1 MVLSANKGV
10 KLMVDE
16 IKKRKKEILRA
27 IIRKHILTAEPV
39 GSRSLAKSY
48 DFGISP
54 ATIRNEMADLEDM
67 GYLKQPHTSA
77 GRIPS
82 DKGYRFYVDVLMEQ
96 SGVSPPKL
104 EKSLQKFYKEKKGI
118 QGIISGMVNMLS
130 RLTKYTTM
138 ISEPELNNSK
148 IKKLDL
154 IQVARRTLLIVFITD
169 TGIVNNKI
177 IKLNSD
183 LNQDQLKKIN
193 RYLYKRLKDKTLMEL
208 DKEFLSQVA
217 NDLMKRVNLSQKLF
231 ELINEEL
238 NKIGKSTNLRVFLGG
253 TSYILD
259 QPEFN
264 DIKVLKKV
272 LKILDREEN
281 LRRLV
286 QNLPDDD
293 LEVKIGHE
301 NSLEEMKKCSIVC
314 ATYHLGDKAIGK
326 IGVIGPTRM
335 EYPRVI
341 STVDIAAD
349 ILGRIISKE
358 NE

>member
-1 MVLSANKGV
+1 
-10 KLMVDE
+10 MVDE
-16 IKKRKKEILRA
+16 IKERKKKILKA
-27 IIRKHILTAEPV
+27 IIRKHILSAKPV

-82 DKGYRFYVDVLMEQ
+82 DKGYRFYVDVLMDQ
-96 SGVSPPKL
+96 SEVSSTQLK
-104 EKSLQKFYKEKKGI
+104 ESLREFYKEKKGI
-118 QGIISGMVNMLS
+118 EGIISGMVNMLS
-130 RLTKYTTM
+130 RLTRYTTM
-138 ISEPELNNSK
+138 ISEPELDKSK
-148 IKKLDL
+148 IKKVEL
-154 IQVARRTLLIVFITD
+154 IRVARKTLLIVFITD

-177 IKLNSD
+177 IKLEED
-183 LNQDQLKKIN
+183 LSQDQLKQIS
-193 RYLYKRLKDKTLMEL
+193 RYLLKRLQNKTLMDL
-208 DKEFLSQVA
+208 DDKFISQIA
-217 NDLMKRVNLSQKLF
+217 QDLMKRVNLSQRLF
-231 ELINEEL
+231 EIINGEL
-238 NKIGKSTNLRVFLGG
+238 NKIGKSTNIRVFLGG

-264 DIKVLKKV
+264 DINVLKKV
-272 LKILDREEN
+272 LKMLDHEEN
-281 LRRLV
+281 LRKLV
-286 QNLPDDD
+286 QNLPEDD

-301 NSLEEMKKCSIVC
+301 NSLDEMKNCSIVC
-314 ATYHLGDKAIGK
+314 ATYHLGNKAIGK

-349 ILGRIISKE
+349 ILGKIISQG
-358 NE
+358 ND